1 MKKSRGTDSQI
12 VFVVF
17 GLQQRPRL
25 VLPRGKGVELGGH
38 FKLLLSTKFLLDPV
52 PDACGDENKGSRC
65 PDSEDLGW
73 VAGGMDHDLLVELE
87 GQCKRVVAHGGP
99 TG

>member
-1 MKKSRGTDSQI
+1 MTPARSGQARQPAPRTTPPSSFLSDRGA
-12 VFVVF
+12 
-17 GLQQRPRL
+17 
-25 VLPRGKGVELGGH
+25 ELGGH
-38 FKLLLSTKFLLDPV
+38 LRLLILAKLLLDPV